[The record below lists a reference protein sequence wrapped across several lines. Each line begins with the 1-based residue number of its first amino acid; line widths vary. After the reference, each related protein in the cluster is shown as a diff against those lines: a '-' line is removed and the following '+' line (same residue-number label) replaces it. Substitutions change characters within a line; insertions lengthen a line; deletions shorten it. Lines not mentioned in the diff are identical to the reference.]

1 MKIRRATPDDSMQ
14 ISRLEEDIF
23 PDSWSYRDI
32 LTTISSNGSLC
43 FVATSDE
50 GELLAYLIG
59 RCIMPEGEIYR
70 IATKETYR
78 GRGIAY
84 RLLDFALKT
93 ARGSGLESVFLE
105 VRESNAPARALY
117 RAYGFTEIG
126 IRKNY
131 YKEPTENA
139 VLMMKT
145 DSLTI

>member
-1 MKIRRATPDDSMQ
+1 MQ